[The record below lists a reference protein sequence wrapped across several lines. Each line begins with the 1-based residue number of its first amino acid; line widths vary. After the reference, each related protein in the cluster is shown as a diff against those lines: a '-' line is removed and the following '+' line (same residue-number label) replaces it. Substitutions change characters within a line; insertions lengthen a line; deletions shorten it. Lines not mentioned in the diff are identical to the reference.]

1 MARRRNHSPHLSSRP
16 GHRMSGPATALLAT
30 NPLNWHEIVPHTVQ
44 GPDPAWTHNGIES
57 QFHWNVKIKGE
68 NDSFTIWKPAQAR
81 LNFLSLKNLKG
92 LSETAVEILNC
103 FKSSPEKKLKVA
115 DLETSTEL
123 PRRTIQF
130 SLKALVDQEFLQR
143 LGKGAGTRYQLVFW
157 KWITSEL

>member
-1 MARRRNHSPHLSSRP
+1 M
-16 GHRMSGPATALLAT
+16 
-30 NPLNWHEIVPHTVQ
+30 
-44 GPDPAWTHNGIES
+44 
-57 QFHWNVKIKGE
+57 
-68 NDSFTIWKPAQAR
+68 
-81 LNFLSLKNLKG
+81 NFLSLKNLKG

-143 LGKGAGTRYQLVFW
+143 LGKGAGTRYQLVF
-157 KWITSEL
+157 